1 MTIQIVLITHGDV
14 GQTMLKTVTHT
25 LGELPL
31 PTTVVPVS
39 FDANPDE
46 LIEQL
51 KHIAQQ
57 SDKHCLILTDLY
69 GSTPCNIAQALNK
82 AHNVRVI
89 SGLNIPMLIRVMNYA
104 QLDLISLADKALSGG
119 KEGVIN
125 CGESL

>member
-1 MTIQIVLITHGDV
+1 MTLQIVLITHGDV
-14 GQTMLKTVTHT
+14 GQTMLKTITHT

-31 PTTVVPVS
+31 PTMVVSVN
-39 FDANPDE
+39 FDANPED

-51 KHIAQQ
+51 KHIALETDKQ
-57 SDKHCLILTDLY
+57 SLILTDLY

-82 AHNVRVI
+82 AHNIRVV
-89 SGLNIPMLIRVMNYA
+89 SGLNLPMLIRVMNYA

-125 CGESL
+125 CEKNL